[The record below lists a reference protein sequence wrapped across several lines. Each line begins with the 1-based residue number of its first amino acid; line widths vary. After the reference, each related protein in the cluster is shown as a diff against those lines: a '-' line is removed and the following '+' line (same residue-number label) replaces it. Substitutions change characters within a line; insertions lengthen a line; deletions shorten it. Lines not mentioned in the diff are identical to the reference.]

1 MSDALRNQRRHEP
14 QKVRTN
20 KSTCGDPP
28 CDATLFPMAILLCVA
43 NQKGGCGKT
52 TTAMNLAGGL
62 SKARYR
68 VLVVDADPQ
77 ASATMWSLAR
87 GQGSLPFDVTTA
99 RQIKGKFQT
108 LAADSDY
115 DIVLID
121 CPPGMVGETE
131 TGASR
136 IARDAIRWAD
146 AILVPLRPSTLD
158 FSAAAS
164 FVRYLEAER
173 QPHQRVMVLING
185 RQHTLM
191 GRQAPE
197 QAAVLFAAIPGAIV
211 LQTAIGLRA
220 PITEV
225 SGSGKTIFDYAPGHA
240 AAGEY
245 TNLTREIIECLAKT
259 SESSPTSAHST
270 SLLAPSAPLSNH
282 QHQVTI

>member
-1 MSDALRNQRRHEP
+1 
-14 QKVRTN
+14 
-20 KSTCGDPP
+20 
-28 CDATLFPMAILLCVA
+28 MAILICVA

-62 SKARYR
+62 TKARYR
-68 VLVVDADPQ
+68 VLVIDADPQ

-108 LAADSDY
+108 LAAEQDY

-121 CPPGMVGETE
+121 CPPGMVGGDTDS
-131 TGASR
+131 TTAGR

-146 AILVPLRPSTLD
+146 AVLVPLRPSTLD

-191 GRQAPE
+191 GRQAPQ
-197 QAAVLFAAIPGAIV
+197 QAAVLFAPIAGAVI
-211 LQTAIGLRA
+211 LTTAIGLRA

-245 TNLTREIIECLAKT
+245 TSLTKEIIE
-259 SESSPTSAHST
+259 SSRNP
-270 SLLAPSAPLSNH
+270 
-282 QHQVTI
+282 

>member
-1 MSDALRNQRRHEP
+1 
-14 QKVRTN
+14 
-20 KSTCGDPP
+20 
-28 CDATLFPMAILLCVA
+28 MAILICVA

-62 SKARYR
+62 TKARYR

-87 GQGSLPFDVTTA
+87 GQGSLPFDVATA

-108 LAADSDY
+108 LAADQDY

-121 CPPGMVGETE
+121 CPPGHFVAA
-131 TGASR
+131 ASPGLPGTDVV
-136 IARDAIRWAD
+136 RDALKWAD

-164 FVRYLEAER
+164 FVRYLEGQR
-173 QPHQRVMVLING
+173 QPHQQVLVLING

-197 QAAVLFAAIPGAIV
+197 QAAVLFAAIPGAVV
-211 LQTAIGLRA
+211 LKTAIGLRA

-259 SESSPTSAHST
+259 SEPSTSANST
-270 SLLAPSAPLSNH
+270 SPSPPADPPSPKTAQLLQNH
-282 QHQVTI
+282 LQPC

>member
-1 MSDALRNQRRHEP
+1 
-14 QKVRTN
+14 
-20 KSTCGDPP
+20 
-28 CDATLFPMAILLCVA
+28 MAILVCVA

-62 SKARYR
+62 TKARYR

-87 GQGSLPFDVTTA
+87 GQGSLPFDVVTA
-99 RQIKGKFQT
+99 RQINSKFRE
-108 LAADSDY
+108 LASSTDY

-121 CPPGMVGETE
+121 CPPGMVDSDPAKLGP
-131 TGASR
+131 GQRAVKS
-136 IARDAIRWAD
+136 IAHDAVRSSD

-164 FVRYLEAER
+164 FVRYLEGER
-173 QPHQRVMVLING
+173 QPHQLVLVLING

-197 QAAVLFAAIPGAIV
+197 QAAVLFAPIPGAIV
-211 LQTAIGLRA
+211 LETAIGLRA

-245 TNLTREIIECLAKT
+245 TNLTREIIQCLAKT
-259 SESSPTSAHST
+259 LDPSASPTSAPFT
-270 SLLAPSAPLSNH
+270 SPFLAPQTSSSASRSR
-282 QHQVTI
+282 

>member
-1 MSDALRNQRRHEP
+1 M
-14 QKVRTN
+14 VRA
-20 KSTCGDPP
+20 KEYTCGHP
-28 CDATLFPMAILLCVA
+28 ATEVTVSPMAILICVA

-62 SKARYR
+62 TKARYR

-87 GQGSLPFDVTTA
+87 GQGSLPFDVATA
-99 RQIKGKFQT
+99 RQVKGKFET
-108 LAADSDY
+108 LTADQDY

-121 CPPGMVGETE
+121 CAPGMVGETDQ
-131 TGASR
+131 TGSSR

-164 FVRYLEAER
+164 FVRYLEGQR
-173 QPHQRVMVLING
+173 QPHQQVLVLING

-211 LQTAIGLRA
+211 LKTAIGLRA

-259 SESSPTSAHST
+259 SEPSASPNLNQPTSPACI
-270 SLLAPSAPLSNH
+270 SL
-282 QHQVTI
+282 

>member
-1 MSDALRNQRRHEP
+1 
-14 QKVRTN
+14 
-20 KSTCGDPP
+20 
-28 CDATLFPMAILLCVA
+28 MAILICVA

-62 SKARYR
+62 TKARYR

-77 ASATMWSLAR
+77 ASAAMWSLAR
-87 GQGSLPFDVTTA
+87 GQGSLPFDVATA
-99 RQIKGKFQT
+99 RQIKGKFST
-108 LAADSDY
+108 LAAEIDY

-121 CPPGMVGETE
+121 CPPGMVDSDPKKLGPEQRYVK
-131 TGASR
+131 S
-136 IARDAIRWAD
+136 IAHEAVLSSD

-173 QPHQRVMVLING
+173 QPHQRVLVLING

-211 LQTAIGLRA
+211 LRTAIGLRT

-225 SGSGKTIFDYAPGHA
+225 SGSGKTIFDYAPRHA

-245 TNLTREIIECLAKT
+245 TSLTKEIIECLAKT
-259 SESSPTSAHST
+259 SEPSALSQQTSLAST
-270 SLLAPSAPLSNH
+270 SL
-282 QHQVTI
+282 